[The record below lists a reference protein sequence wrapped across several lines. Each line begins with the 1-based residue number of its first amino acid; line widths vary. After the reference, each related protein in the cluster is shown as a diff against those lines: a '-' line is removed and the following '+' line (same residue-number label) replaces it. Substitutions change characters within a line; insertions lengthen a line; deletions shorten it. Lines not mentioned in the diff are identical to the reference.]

1 MSLAARVRQALD
13 SPRGRWRLRRRAGAV
28 LAHAANSLLVP
39 LLSPLVALLV
49 VRLAGVALWGEFV
62 RVLVLVQ
69 LAAHVAGWGNKD
81 YLLREFS
88 ARPAGLAAA
97 WQGGLLARLPLWAA
111 GCGALALLGLDGAR
125 LFAACLLALALV
137 IAQSFEVF
145 VIFKRAFGLALLVEA
160 AGVALLAAAV
170 LAWGPGLGVEQ
181 LLLLFAAASGLKAG
195 LLWARFRGEAGPAG
209 AGRFEWRWLGAAFPF
224 FALGFSGLLQSRVD
238 LYAVSAYLPPADIG
252 RYQVFMNFIIYLQ
265 AVAAFVL
272 VPFLKGLYR
281 LDYGRLLGLSGQI
294 AALGVLVTSAG
305 IPALAFGLHHVFDL
319 SYAPGFFLAGALC
332 VLPLYVYAPT
342 IYAFFKAGRPW
353 VVVALNLAGAALS
366 GALLVWW
373 LPAHGTLGAV
383 WASAAAQVTLAGAYL
398 VLGRRLAARNVIP

>member
-1 MSLAARVRQALD
+1 MPIAAQVRRALE

-28 LAHAANSLLVP
+28 LGHAAKSLLIP

-49 VRLAGVALWGEFV
+49 VRLAGVGLWGEFV
-62 RVLVLVQ
+62 RVLVVAQ

-88 ARPAGLAAA
+88 ARPASLPAA
-97 WQGGLLARLPLWAA
+97 WQRGLLARLPLWAT
-111 GCGALALLGLDGAR
+111 GCGALALLGLDWTRWLG
-125 LFAACLLALALV
+125 ACLLALALT

-145 VIFKRAFGLALLVEA
+145 IIYKRAFGLALLVEA
-160 AGVALLAAAV
+160 AGMAVLAGAV
-170 LAWGPGLGVEQ
+170 LAWGPRLRVEH

-195 LLWARFRGEAGPAG
+195 LLWARFRGEAGQSG
-209 AGRFEWRWLGAAFPF
+209 AGRFDWRWLIAAFPF
-224 FALGFSGLLQSRVD
+224 FALGFSGLLQSRMD
-238 LYAVSAYLPPADIG
+238 LYAVSAFLPPAEIG

-281 LDYGRLLGLSGQI
+281 LDYRRLLGLSGQM
-294 AALGVLVTSAG
+294 AVLGVLVCSAG
-305 IPALAFGLHHVFDL
+305 IPALALGLRYVFGL
-319 SYAPGFFLAGALC
+319 SYAPGFFLAGMLC

-353 VVVALNLAGAALS
+353 VVVALNLAGAAVS

-373 LPAHGTLGAV
+373 LPPHGTLGAI
-383 WASAAAQVTLAGAYL
+383 WASATAQLILAGAYL
-398 VLGRRLAARNVIP
+398 VLGRRLVERDVIP